1 MPKLNLFLVGPMGA
15 GKSTIGRRLAKRLN
29 RPFLDSDR
37 ALEEHT
43 GADIP
48 LIFELEGECGFRKR
62 EKALLDELTQREGIV
77 LATGG
82 GAVLDPENRA
92 HLVCRGF
99 VVYLKTSV
107 EEQLRRTKHDRRR
120 PLLQTSDRR
129 ARLEAL
135 GRVRDPLYRETADL
149 VVATDGRHVQRVVQ
163 LIANR
168 FLKTSSEH
176 SLKQE

>member
-1 MPKLNLFLVGPMGA
+1 MGA

-29 RPFLDSDR
+29 RPFLDCDR

-48 LIFELEGECGFRKR
+48 LIFELEGESGFRKR
-62 EKALLDELTQREGIV
+62 ERALLDELTQREGIV

-92 HLVCRGF
+92 HLVSRGF

-120 PLLQTSDRR
+120 PLLQTQDRR
-129 ARLEAL
+129 TRLEAL
-135 GRVRDPLYRETADL
+135 RRVRDPLYRDTADL
-149 VVATDGRHVQRVVQ
+149 VVDTDGRHVQRVVQ
-163 LIANR
+163 LIATR
-168 FLKTSSEH
+168 FQKTSPEHCLKSE
-176 SLKQE
+176 